1 MALLEVAAMEEV
13 PMEEVA
19 AMEEVQLLAVLWA
32 AQLEAVHP
40 TVNLAMVA
48 LELVMVAM
56 ESSLA
61 GIEQLVGW
69 KLDIAQVPSLLVAL
83 QCLQPN
89 GQKVVLMLLPN

>member
-1 MALLEVAAMEEV
+1 MALL
-13 PMEEVA
+13 EVA
-19 AMEEVQLLAVLWA
+19 AMEEVQLLAVRWA

-40 TVNLAMVA
+40 MTVNLAMVA
-48 LELVMVAM
+48 LELAMVAM

-69 KLDIAQVPSLLVAL
+69 KLDIAQVPELLVAL